1 MGCWEHVVPT
11 SPGPGSWA
19 LEPCALLFP
28 EDAGTGSW
36 VEGMEWKERGSA
48 SGKETG

>member
-1 MGCWEHVVPT
+1 MGCWEHVVPA

-28 EDAGTGSW
+28 KDAGTGSW
-36 VEGMEWKERGSA
+36 VEGMVWKERGSA